1 MTDIEFLTA
10 LKRLCEKRTTCPG
23 CPLSADGRSCAADP
37 TEDAFDTEKAA
48 RIVSEWAEKEA
59 DDG

>member
-1 MTDIEFLTA
+1 MTDVEFLTA
-10 LKRLCEKRTTCPG
+10 LKRLCEKREYCHG
-23 CPLSADGRSCAADP
+23 CPLSENGRPCVADP
-37 TEDAFDTEKAA
+37 TMDAFDAQKAA